1 MLFIISTDNMGNYEF
16 KPTDDID
23 YFGMPLYNAK
33 VRLAKKSPKKTIK
46 QPKRKI
52 YYAIYPK

>member
-1 MLFIISTDNMGNYEF
+1 MGNYEF